1 MRTAAYGEYRF
12 GIGRYGEV
20 IDGQKKDIA
29 YGFTAPVEVVVD
41 IQYETFFRLLGSF
54 RYGEW
59 RYCTQRYG
67 KSEIPKDNVV
77 RNIRYSFRIWVES
90 INDIKYHVH
99 IPIERIFDIVY
110 ENIAHIRKSGNITY
124 GYRTYTSQL
133 RNIYYG
139 HTLARESEK
148 RDIRYGYAS
157 AILQLRNIKYS
168 FRRRYTLFTGV
179 VRDVSHS
186 ADADH
191 QTVTIRLDRR

>member
-12 GIGRYGEV
+12 GVGRYGEV

-54 RYGEW
+54 RYGEK
-59 RYCTQRYG
+59 RYG
-67 KSEIPKDNVV
+67 TYRYGTTVIPKDKVD
-77 RNIRYSFRIWVES
+77 RKIRYSFRIWVES

-110 ENIAHIRKSGNITY
+110 ENIAHIRKNGNIRY

-139 HTLARESEK
+139 YSWVLNEK
-148 RDIRYGYAS
+148 RDIRYGHVS

-168 FRRRYTLFTGV
+168 FRRKYTLFTGV

>member
-12 GIGRYGEV
+12 GVGRYGEV

-29 YGFTAPVEVVVD
+29 YGFTTPVEVVVD

-54 RYGEW
+54 RYGEK
-59 RYCTQRYG
+59 RYG
-67 KSEIPKDNVV
+67 TYRYGTTVIPKDKVD
-77 RNIRYSFRIWVES
+77 RKIRYSFRIWVES
-90 INDIKYHVH
+90 INDIKYHIH
-99 IPIERIFDIVY
+99 IPVERIFDIVY
-110 ENIAHIRKSGNITY
+110 ENIAHIRKNGNIRY

-139 HTLARESEK
+139 YSWVLSEK
-148 RDIRYGYAS
+148 RDIRYGHVS

-168 FRRRYTLFTGV
+168 FRRKYTLFTGV

>member
-54 RYGEW
+54 RYGEK
-59 RYCTQRYG
+59 RYG
-67 KSEIPKDNVV
+67 TYRYGTTVIPKDKVD
-77 RNIRYSFRIWVES
+77 RKIRYSFRIWVES
-90 INDIKYHVH
+90 INDIKYHIH
-99 IPIERIFDIVY
+99 IPVERIFDIVY
-110 ENIAHIRKSGNITY
+110 ENIAHIRKNGNIRY

-139 HTLARESEK
+139 YSWVLSEK
-148 RDIRYGYAS
+148 RDIRYGHVS

-168 FRRRYTLFTGV
+168 FRRKYTLFTGV

>member
-12 GIGRYGEV
+12 GVGRYGEV

-54 RYGEW
+54 RYGEK
-59 RYCTQRYG
+59 RYG
-67 KSEIPKDNVV
+67 TYRYGTTVIPKDKVD
-77 RNIRYSFRIWVES
+77 RKIRYSFRIWVES
-90 INDIKYHVH
+90 INDIKYHIH
-99 IPIERIFDIVY
+99 IPVERIFDIVY
-110 ENIAHIRKSGNITY
+110 ENIAHIRKNGNIRY

-139 HTLARESEK
+139 YSWVLSEK
-148 RDIRYGYAS
+148 RDIRYGHVS

-168 FRRRYTLFTGV
+168 FRRKYTLFTGV